1 MDDLLQPLIA
11 MTAGA
16 PLPLP
21 LALCIAR
28 SVCTGLRQLHTC
40 GMAMLCLKPGNVLL
54 SSLPD
59 LRHPA
64 DPTSSPPPTV
74 VAALSD
80 FGLNAAILGAGLIAP
95 RVLKPVF
102 NYT

>member
-1 MDDLLQPLIA
+1 

-40 GMAMLCLKPGNVLL
+40 GMAMLCLKPGNVML

-59 LRHPA
+59 LRHPG
-64 DPTSSPPPTV
+64 SSPSPTV

-80 FGLNAAILGAGLIAP
+80 FGLGAAILGAGLIAP